1 MANLSSMTN
10 LERLL
15 RDPLSVVDD
24 PQSEQGTRARFL
36 VLVVLIAGAAFG
48 AAIGL
53 GRGGLQVPLAA
64 LKLPLAL
71 LLSAAICAPCLTAFN
86 YAFER
91 PHDLRRDILVVL
103 SVLALEAL
111 VVAATVPLVLLALA
125 YKAGYHT
132 QIMVAVVCYG
142 VAGIV
147 GLRQLMRGLGDA
159 PRKGLVAVA
168 VVGVFGLV
176 SAQMAWTLRPFVV
189 RPKSPIVAFRSLESS
204 FAESVLTSARSSMG
218 IYRDAPAPT
227 SPQESTRADD

>member
-1 MANLSSMTN
+1 MATLPN

-15 RDPLSVVDD
+15 RDPLSIVDD
-24 PQSEQGTRARFL
+24 SETDQASRARFL
-36 VLVVLIAGAAFG
+36 VMVILIAGAAFG

-71 LLSAAICAPCLTAFN
+71 LFAAAICAPCLTAFN

-103 SVLALEAL
+103 AVLALEAL
-111 VVAATVPLVLLALA
+111 VVAATVPIVLLALA
-125 YKAGYHT
+125 YKADYHA

-142 VAGIV
+142 VAGLV
-147 GLRQLMRGLGDA
+147 GLRLLLRGLGDA

-189 RPKSPIVAFRSLESS
+189 RPRSEIVVFRSLESS
-204 FAESVLTSARSSMG
+204 FVESVMTSARSAAG
-218 IYRDAPAPT
+218 IYRSDSQGSGNAY
-227 SPQESTRADD
+227 D